1 MTAYA
6 HTTFAHAA
14 DQHVAAATID
24 NADLAYLP
32 NATHQLLV
40 EQMASAP
47 ESERR
52 VSIIVPAQAM
62 ARPGF
67 AGLVVEAAVATEVD
81 LDRLEFEIEE
91 YDLHWCDDLEPTL
104 CDLHELGA
112 RIAIDRFGT
121 GLTSLSAL
129 AHLPIAT
136 IKIDESIVAQVT
148 CDEDV
153 ANYARAMIDVA
164 RHLRIDVIALGA
176 TSSEQQAF
184 FKGAGCSNFQ

>member
-6 HTTFAHAA
+6 QTTFAQAA
-14 DQHVAAATID
+14 DQHALVRATD
-24 NADLAYLP
+24 NGSVAYLA
-32 NATHQLLV
+32 NALHQLLV

-47 ESERR
+47 DSESR
-52 VSIIVPAQAM
+52 VSMVVPAQAM
-62 ARPGF
+62 AQQGF
-67 AGLVVEAAVATEVD
+67 TGLVVEAALETGVD
-81 LDRLEFEIEE
+81 LEQLEFEIEE
-91 YDLHWCDDLEPTL
+91 YDLHWRDDLEPTL
-104 CDLHELGA
+104 RALHELGA

-148 CDEDV
+148 GDEDV

-176 TSSEQQAF
+176 TSGEQQAF
-184 FKGAGCSNFQ
+184 FKGAGCSAFL

>member
-6 HTTFAHAA
+6 QTTLAQTA
-14 DQHVAAATID
+14 DQHVPVRTTD
-24 NADLAYLP
+24 NAAVAYLP
-32 NATHQLLV
+32 NAIHQLLV

-47 ESERR
+47 CSERR
-52 VSIIVPAQAM
+52 VSMIVPARAM
-62 ARPGF
+62 AQPGF
-67 AGLVVEAAVATEVD
+67 AGLVVEAALETGVALEQ
-81 LDRLEFEIEE
+81 LEFEIEE
-91 YDLHWCDDLEPTL
+91 YDLHWRDDLEPTL
-104 CDLHELGA
+104 RALHELGT

-148 CDEDV
+148 RDEDV

-184 FKGAGCSNFQ
+184 FKGAGCSTFQ